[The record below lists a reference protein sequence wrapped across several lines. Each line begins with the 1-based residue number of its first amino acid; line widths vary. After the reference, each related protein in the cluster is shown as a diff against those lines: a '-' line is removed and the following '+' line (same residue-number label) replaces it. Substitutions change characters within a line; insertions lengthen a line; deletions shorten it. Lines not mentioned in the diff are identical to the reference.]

1 LRAVAVTQSS
11 PWTFHLHAATWVGVL
26 VLGAAYGAAV
36 SKTAPAT
43 RRQVAAMVGGL
54 VLLVVALTWPL
65 ADLAEHWSL
74 TALVCQRLLLLL
86 AVPPL
91 LMTGL
96 PPTLMARLTRPAF
109 IDTIVRRCARPPI
122 AVAVVTV
129 IAVATLTTAA
139 VEAEGSSAWARL
151 GLDLALLTAGFV
163 LWTPVLTE
171 LPGTDRPSALGRCGY
186 LIVQSILPSFLA
198 VIWIFARHPL
208 YPHFARGPRLLGVS
222 PVLDQQLAGFV
233 AKFVTIAVLWTV
245 AFVGLTR
252 AQHAV
257 ATGRD
262 PDPLLWSDVERHL
275 ERAERNE
282 RRGRAWPPGQQD
294 PPANDHSDIDD
305 PHRRRPPDDP

>member
-1 LRAVAVTQSS
+1 LRAVAVTPSS

-26 VLGAAYGAAV
+26 VLGAAYGAAA

-96 PPTLMARLTRPAF
+96 PPALMARLTRPAV
-109 IDTIVRRCARPPI
+109 IDAIVRRCARPPI
-122 AVAVVTV
+122 AVAVVTL
-129 IAVATLTTAA
+129 IAVATLTTSA

-262 PDPLLWSDVERHL
+262 PDPLLWSDVERHF

-282 RRGRAWPPGQQD
+282 RRGRAGPPGQQD
-294 PPANDHSDIDD
+294 PPAHGRSDIDD
-305 PHRRRPPDDP
+305 PDRRRPPDDP